1 MQNRKGINWRAWILA
16 VICIGQALY
25 IYISAPSRPEPTE
38 IVTVTKVGSG
48 GAIYE
53 ILYNSGGAT
62 VPLIYRYFLMDV
74 KKSDKEALLA
84 SEKSTPFL
92 VTKSTQAV
100 REIHGERVKLK
111 TDNTIYD
118 FHNISIFKVD
128 GKINRVSFD
137 LESITP

>member
-1 MQNRKGINWRAWILA
+1 
-16 VICIGQALY
+16 
-25 IYISAPSRPEPTE
+25 
-38 IVTVTKVGSG
+38 
-48 GAIYE
+48 
-53 ILYNSGGAT
+53 
-62 VPLIYRYFLMDV
+62 MDV
-74 KKSDKEALLA
+74 KKSDEEALLA